1 MSQIVLWL
9 LPAAVVLALLGIGAM
24 GWLTGWRSLAR
35 AYPARDRRPGRS
47 FRVPWI
53 HFGATRY
60 RNLVV
65 GHADEAHLHL
75 AVWLRIG
82 HPPLSVP
89 WREITASR
97 ERRALRTMV
106 RLRFERA
113 PEVDVWLSGRG
124 ATRLQDLCAGRLQWP
139 GEVGE
144 R

>member
-9 LPAAVVLALLGIGAM
+9 MPAGVALALLGVAVM
-24 GWLTGWRSLAR
+24 GRLTGWCSLAR
-35 AYPARDRRPGRS
+35 AYPARDRLPGKS

-65 GHADEAHLHL
+65 GHADDVHLHL

-82 HPPLSVP
+82 HPPFSVP
-89 WREITASR
+89 WGEIAASR
-97 ERRALRTMV
+97 ERRALRTML
-106 RLRFERA
+106 RLRFVRA
-113 PEVDVWLSGRG
+113 PGIDVWLSERG
-124 ATRLQDLCAGRLQWP
+124 ATRLQGLCAGRLQWP
-139 GEVGE
+139 GEPGE